1 MTGIVDLNRVMDMNK
16 RSPHLYTKVDSLLE
30 SHLHEV
36 QDDEE
41 EGDQEWRLHPH
52 RTIEE
57 ILNDSISDSSSSHS
71 SPPSP
76 VHVTHRD
83 HWALHD
89 SEDEI
94 LQTLSIDTV
103 SNSPYPDSGLI
114 PQSNDSLP
122 RVKPPFPPPPPP
134 NAQRPSLFSGVRSN
148 AKPGAAFAAAA
159 AASRTFP
166 TPHAH
171 AIKSQRALLTH
182 ASSTNSAASE
192 DVAFDALD
200 LSKESSIAYDA
211 DDQVSLQD
219 INKADTDDAD
229 NEDITAEYQS
239 AFPHKDVKADFH
251 VLGEEEDA
259 MAGDSEVLVEEE
271 ESSIHI
277 QPTLP
282 VGNDLGNTN
291 LLSPPPVHID
301 GTASDKES
309 TNMVPLPRD
318 DTAEIDEIDALVQSK
333 AKEFEM
339 TKLSEKLDDRTPQ
352 KLKKPLELAEELE
365 RKKAS
370 TGLHWEEGAVAQPM
384 RLEGVRRGS
393 TTLGYFDTSAENY
406 ISRTIG
412 SSAFQRDHGSPQ
424 VLQVHLSFIA
434 VGLTKGIIVVVP
446 AKYSIAHV
454 DNMETKM
461 MMLGLQ
467 GDRINAAVTSMCFNQ
482 PGDLLLA
489 GYANGHIAIWDLQR
503 ASAAKV
509 ITGEHAAPVV
519 HTLFLGQDSQV
530 TRQFKAVTGDT
541 KGLLQLHSFSVVPLL
556 NRFSFKTQCLL
567 DGQNTGTVL
576 SASAL
581 LDDDFSGGPSIS
593 QGNNASSGSSI
604 GGMVG
609 GVVGAEAGW
618 KLFNESTSP
627 VEEGVVVLVTHQTAL
642 VVRLSPALKVYATLS
657 RPDGVR
663 EGSMPYTAWKS
674 MTQGSESSTQA
685 AAGRVS
691 LLAIAWDRKVQVAK
705 LVSSDLKVCSK
716 WALDSTAIGVAWLDD
731 QMLVVMMA
739 TGQICLFTR
748 DGSIIHQTSFAVDG
762 TGGDDLVMYHTQFVN
777 IFGNPEKA
785 YHNSIAVRGASV
797 YFLGPFHLIISR
809 LLPWKER
816 IYVLRKGGDWMGAL
830 NMAMALYDGQAHGV
844 IDLPRTLV
852 AVQDAVMPY
861 LVELLFS
868 YVDEVFS
875 YISVAFCNQVGKI
888 QELNEKSSSLQAE
901 IKEQFTRVGGVAVE
915 FCVHINRTDI
925 LFDDVFSKFV
935 AVHHKETFLELL
947 EPYILKDMLSSLP
960 PEIMQALVEH
970 YSSRGWLQR
979 VEQCV
984 LHMDI
989 SSLDFNQV
997 VKLCREHGLYCALV
1011 YLFNRGLDDYRSP
1024 LEELLLVL
1032 RNSAGEDASVLG
1044 YRMLVYIK
1052 YCFSG
1057 LAFPPGRGTLPPA
1070 RLPSLRAELVRFLL
1084 ERSNASKSR
1093 SGQVYY
1099 NLYYLL
1105 EVDAEATLDVL
1116 RYAFPTEGIQ
1126 NHDAS
1131 AGESDKQIISEDNH
1145 SSVDTMKLIQDMI
1158 DALIFILDEG
1168 DEKLDD
1174 LATSK
1179 DESGAQWSTRVDTG
1193 HLLEFI
1199 ASFVAQKGARIPH
1212 HIFSKILKHLTTEN
1226 TSLSGASLNNT
1237 ESAKRKEKQV
1247 LSLLDTV
1254 PKHDW
1259 DASFVLSLCEKAQFH
1274 QVCAFIYTLQDLYVT
1289 ALESYMKDMDEP
1301 VHAFAYIDIAL
1312 SQLHEIDRDSFRSAV
1327 ISRIPRLIC
1336 LSREGTFFLIM
1347 DHFSSESFRII
1358 SELNGHQESLFLYLK
1373 TVIEVHFSGT
1383 LDFSCLRNVNVLDT
1397 SNSTGKNIQLKG
1409 IEAYLKRLSDFPKY
1423 LRNNPVH
1430 ITEDMIE
1437 QYLELLCQYEPN
1449 SVLKFLEAFDSYRVE
1464 HCLQLCQRYGITD
1477 AAAFLLERVGDA
1489 GSALSL
1495 TLSCLN
1501 SKVKKLEDAVVQTLS
1516 EGSTNA
1522 SISNK
1527 VSFFWK
1533 MEEVHDIRNVLHSC
1547 ITLCQRN
1554 TPRLNP
1560 EESEALWFR
1569 LLDAF
1574 CEPLIGSGVIGTAH
1588 VENND
1593 DDSLMESSKYRG
1605 DEVGN
1610 IIKWRIS
1617 RSKVGAHILRRFF
1630 SHLVKEI
1637 VEGMIGYVCLPVIMS
1652 KLLSDNGNQEFGDF
1666 KLTILGML
1674 GTYGFERRI
1683 LDSAKSLIEDDTYY
1697 TMSLLKKGAS
1707 HGFSPRSLF
1716 CCICNCLLTKN
1727 SSSSTVRIFS
1737 CGHATHVQCE
1747 NLEIEAPGMGSLLG
1761 CPICLPKKKIQK
1773 ANKSVHR
1780 EDGLVGEPSSR
1791 QLQLRGSN
1799 ALYANDSHNDPSD
1812 ILYTPPNISRY
1823 DILTKIDKGKESLQI
1838 ESIPQ
1843 LRLAPPAVY
1852 HEKVKKG
1859 LDFLNGESSGD
1870 FTKEKVGRSRPPKA
1884 VQKGSALRFPLKTSI
1899 FGKEKYSKG

>member
-1 MTGIVDLNRVMDMNK
+1 MTGIVDLNRIMDMNK
-16 RSPHLYTKVDSLLE
+16 RSPHRYTKVDSLLE

-41 EGDQEWRLHPH
+41 ERDREWRLHPH

-71 SPPSP
+71 SSPSP
-76 VHVTHRD
+76 VHPTHRD
-83 HWALHD
+83 HWALD
-89 SEDEI
+89 ETGDEI
-94 LQTLSIDTV
+94 LRTLSIDTV
-103 SNSPYPDSGLI
+103 SSSPYPDNGLI
-114 PQSNDSLP
+114 SQSNDSLP
-122 RVKPPFPPPPPP
+122 RVKSHFPPPPPP
-134 NAQRPSLFSGVRSN
+134 NVQRSSLFSGVRSN
-148 AKPGAAFAAAA
+148 AKPGAAFAAAS

-182 ASSTNSAASE
+182 ASSSTNSAASE
-192 DVAFDALD
+192 DVTFDALD
-200 LSKESSIAYDA
+200 LAKESSAAYDA

-219 INKADTDDAD
+219 ISKGDTDDTD
-229 NEDITAEYQS
+229 KEDKTAEYKS
-239 AFPHKDVKADFH
+239 AIPYKDVKADSP
-251 VLGEEEDA
+251 VLREEEDVVA
-259 MAGDSEVLVEEE
+259 ADSEVLVEEE
-271 ESSIHI
+271 DSSIHM
-277 QPTLP
+277 QPILP
-282 VGNDLGNTN
+282 IGNDPDNTKFF
-291 LLSPPPVHID
+291 SPPPVHTD
-301 GTASDKES
+301 GTPSDDGY
-309 TNMVPLPRD
+309 TDMVPLPRD

-333 AKEFEM
+333 AEEFEI
-339 TKLSEKLDDRTPQ
+339 TKLSEKFDDRTPQ
-352 KLKKPLELAEELE
+352 KLKKPLELAEEFE
-365 RKKAS
+365 RRKAF

-393 TTLGYFDTSAENY
+393 TTLGYFDTSAGNY
-406 ISRTIG
+406 VTRTIG

-424 VLQVHLSFIA
+424 VLQVHPNFIA

-454 DNMETKM
+454 DNIETKM

-482 PGDLLLA
+482 QGDLLLA
-489 GYANGHIAIWDLQR
+489 GYANGHVAVWDLQR

-509 ITGEHAAPVV
+509 IAGEHAAPVV
-519 HTLFLGQDSQV
+519 HALFLGQDSQV

-581 LDDDFSGGPSIS
+581 LNDDFTGGPSLS
-593 QGNNASSGSSI
+593 QGNNTSSGSSI

-618 KLFNESTSP
+618 KLFNESASL

-674 MTQGSESSTQA
+674 MTQGSESSTQP

-691 LLAIAWDRKVQVAK
+691 LLAVAWDRKVQVAK

-731 QMLVVMMA
+731 QMLVVMMV

-852 AVQDAVMPY
+852 AVQDAIMPY

-888 QELNEKSSSLQAE
+888 QEMDEKSTSLQTE

-935 AVHHKETFLELL
+935 VVHHRETFLELL

-1084 ERSNASKSR
+1084 EKSDASKAQ
-1093 SGQVYY
+1093 SGQAYY

-1126 NHDAS
+1126 DHDAS
-1131 AGESDKQIISEDNH
+1131 AGESVKQLIGEDNH
-1145 SSVDTMKLIQDMI
+1145 SSIDTMILIQDMI
-1158 DALIFILDEG
+1158 DALIYILDEG
-1168 DEKLDD
+1168 GRKLDVVT
-1174 LATSK
+1174 TSK
-1179 DESGAQWSTRVDTG
+1179 DGPQWSTRVDIG

-1199 ASFVAQKGARIPH
+1199 ASFVSQKGARIPH
-1212 HIFSKILKHLTTEN
+1212 HIFSKILKHLTREN
-1226 TSLSGASLNNT
+1226 TSFSGASLNNT
-1237 ESAKRKEKQV
+1237 RSAKEKEKQV

-1254 PKHDW
+1254 PKNDW

-1274 QVCAFIYTLQDLYVT
+1274 QVCGFIYTLQDQYVT
-1289 ALESYMKDMDEP
+1289 ALESYMKDVDEP
-1301 VHAFAYIDIAL
+1301 VHAFAYIEIAL
-1312 SQLHEIDRDSFRSAV
+1312 SQLYEIDRDSFRSAV

-1336 LSREGTFFLIM
+1336 LSREGAFFLIM
-1347 DHFSSESFRII
+1347 DHFSSERSRII
-1358 SELNGHQESLFLYLK
+1358 SDLNGHQESLFLYLK

-1383 LDFSCLRNVNVLDT
+1383 LDFSCLRKVNVLDT
-1397 SNSTGKNIQLKG
+1397 SNTACKSIQLKG
-1409 IEAYLKRLSDFPKY
+1409 IEAYLERLSDFPKY
-1423 LRNNPVH
+1423 LRNNPVY
-1430 ITEDMIE
+1430 ITEDMVE

-1449 SVLKFLEAFDSYRVE
+1449 SVLKFLEAFDSYQVE

-1501 SKVKKLEDAVVQTLS
+1501 SKVKKLEDAVVQALS

-1522 SISNK
+1522 SVSNK

-1569 LLDAF
+1569 LLDTF
-1574 CEPLIGSGVIGTAH
+1574 CAPLIGSGVIGAAS
-1588 VENND
+1588 VENNED
-1593 DDSLMESSKYRG
+1593 DCQMESSKSPG
-1605 DEVGN
+1605 DEVGS
-1610 IIKWRIS
+1610 IINWRIS
-1617 RSKVGAHILRRFF
+1617 RSTVGAHILRRFF

-1637 VEGMIGYVCLPVIMS
+1637 VEGMIGYVRLPVIMS

-1707 HGFSPRSLF
+1707 HGFSPRSLV
-1716 CCICNCLLTKN
+1716 CCICNCLLTKI

-1747 NLEIEAPGMGSLLG
+1747 NLDNEAHGMGSSLG
-1761 CPICLPKKKIQK
+1761 CPICLPKKSQK
-1773 ANKSVHR
+1773 ANKSAHR
-1780 EDGLVGEPSSR
+1780 EDGLLGELSSR
-1791 QLQLRGSN
+1791 WLQLRGSN
-1799 ALYANDSHNDPSD
+1799 GPHANDSYNDPSD
-1812 ILYTPPNISRY
+1812 IIYTPPNISRY
-1823 DILTKIDKGKESLQI
+1823 DVLTNLHKGKESLQI

-1852 HEKVKKG
+1852 HEKVKRG
-1859 LDFLNGESSGD
+1859 LGFINGESSGD
-1870 FTKEKVGRSRPPKA
+1870 FTKGKVGRSGPPRA
-1884 VQKGSALRFPLKTSI
+1884 VRKGSPLRFPLKTSI